1 MLPDFR
7 CWHLTDAP
15 YGLTMSVDRSEADPK
30 PHLE

>member
-15 YGLTMSVDRSEADPK
+15 YGLTMSVDRSEADPEAA
-30 PHLE
+30 P